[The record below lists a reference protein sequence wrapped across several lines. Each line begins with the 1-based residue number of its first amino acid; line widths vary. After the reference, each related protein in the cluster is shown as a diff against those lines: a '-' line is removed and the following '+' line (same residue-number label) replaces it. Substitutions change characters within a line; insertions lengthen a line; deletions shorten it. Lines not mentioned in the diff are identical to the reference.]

1 MSRIVLAVLAM
12 IAALALSFDASAQK
26 KCKKG
31 YYFDADTGK
40 CVPRRGSG

>member
-1 MSRIVLAVLAM
+1 MSRIVLAMLAM

-26 KCKKG
+26 CKKG
-31 YYFDADTGK
+31 YYYDADTGK